1 MVGIQKPLAGH
12 PVRGQPGNG
21 CSPRRPSANWGACQL
36 ALLVGLGPLG
46 AGVAIAQQA
55 PPIRESFPMP
65 PEYRDIQL
73 RAQQAQRALLLSMV
87 DSMPEQFYRTAAA
100 DGQRDFAQQIHHAVN
115 ANQYIV
121 SHYILGWDSLPL
133 RPDTTRI
140 FNSRV
145 ALREFVNASYD
156 FSIHVLQEE
165 ATADRQQL
173 IWYFGQKM
181 PKWMVWDELN
191 QHTIW
196 TAGQI
201 VANFRS
207 HGMPPPSFLYF

>member
-1 MVGIQKPLAGH
+1 MSHRRTIYLILRAGLCLVLPFPVPPSPFTLA
-12 PVRGQPGNG
+12 
-21 CSPRRPSANWGACQL
+21 
-36 ALLVGLGPLG
+36 
-46 AGVAIAQQA
+46 AQQA
-55 PPIRESFPMP
+55 PPIRQAFPMP
-65 PEYRDIQL
+65 LEYRDIQL
-73 RAQQAQRALLLSMV
+73 RAQETQRTLLLSMV
-87 DSMPEQFYRTAAA
+87 DSMPERFYRSAAA
-100 DGQRDFAQQIHHAVN
+100 EGQRDFAQQIHHAAN

-121 SHYILGWDSLPL
+121 AHYILGWDTLPI
-133 RPDTTRI
+133 RPDTALI
-140 FNSRV
+140 FNSR
-145 ALREFVNASYD
+145 AELRGFITASYE
-156 FSIHVLQEE
+156 FSIRTLQDESPQ
-165 ATADRQQL
+165 DRQAT

>member
-1 MVGIQKPLAGH
+1 MVGIQEPQAGH
-12 PVRGQPGNG
+12 SLRGQPGNG
-21 CSPRRPSANWGACQL
+21 CTPRWPSASWGAWQL
-36 ALLVGLGPLG
+36 ALLVGLGLLG
-46 AGVAIAQQA
+46 GGVAIAQQA
-55 PPIRESFPMP
+55 PPIREAFPMP

-156 FSIHVLQEE
+156 FSIRVLQDE